1 MRTVL
6 VTGGAGYVGSHCCKA
21 LAQAGF
27 APVVLDN
34 LATGHADLVRWGDLV
49 EGDATDAALLA
60 RTIAETS
67 PVAVVHLAARSLVSE
82 SMRRPDLYW
91 ETNVVG
97 TLALLRAMRDA
108 GVRRLVFSSS
118 AAVYGEPASMPIAE
132 GDRKDPIN
140 PYGASKL
147 ACEHMMDGL
156 DAAYGVTSVRL
167 RYFNAAG
174 ADPDGQIGED
184 HDPETHLIPLVLDA
198 ALGRREAVQIFGT
211 DYPTPDGTAIRDYV
225 HVADLADAH
234 VKALEHLLA
243 GGATQAL
250 NLGRGHGASVREVVA
265 AAEQVVGRPIP
276 QVVAPR
282 RAGDPP
288 VLTADPTR
296 ARELLGW
303 QPRYPGL
310 PEMVAHAWAWHRQRF
325 GH

>member
-1 MRTVL
+1 MSTVL

-21 LAQAGF
+21 LSDAGYR
-27 APVVLDN
+27 PVVVDN
-34 LATGHADLVRWGDLV
+34 LATGHRDLVRWGDLV
-49 EGDATDAALLA
+49 EGDTTDAGLLA
-60 RTIAETS
+60 RVIAETS
-67 PVAVVHLAARSLVSE
+67 PAAVIHLAARSLVSE

-91 ETNVVG
+91 ETNVAG
-97 TLALLRAMRDA
+97 TLTLLRAMRDA
-108 GVRRLVFSSS
+108 GVQHLVFSSS
-118 AAVYGEPASMPIAE
+118 AAVYGEPASTPIGE

-147 ACEHMMDGL
+147 ACEQMMDGF
-156 DAAYGVTSVRL
+156 DAAYGIASVRL

-174 ADPDGQIGED
+174 ADPEGEIGED
-184 HDPETHLIPLVLDA
+184 HDPETHLVPLVLDA

-211 DYPTPDGTAIRDYV
+211 DYPTPDGTAIRDYI

-234 VKALEHLLA
+234 VKALRHLLA

-250 NLGRGHGASVREVVA
+250 NLGTGQGASVREVVA

-282 RAGDPP
+282 REGDPP

-296 ARELLGW
+296 ANELLGW

-310 PEMVAHAWAWHRQRF
+310 AEMVAHAWAWHRQRF